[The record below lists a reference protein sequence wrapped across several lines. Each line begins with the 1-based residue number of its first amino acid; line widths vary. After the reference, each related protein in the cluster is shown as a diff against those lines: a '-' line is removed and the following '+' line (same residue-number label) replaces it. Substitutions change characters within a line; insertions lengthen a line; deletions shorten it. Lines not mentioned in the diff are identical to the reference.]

1 MTENRDYAFR
11 TKLNMAYEEAL
22 DRAKA
27 ALKEEGFGVLTSVDV
42 KATMKE
48 KLGVDFRP
56 YTILGACNPPLSHKA
71 LTRELET
78 GLVLPCN
85 VIVYEEGEGSAVAI
99 ADPLVIMEVLG
110 KTSLADLAQEAKDR
124 LQRVM
129 ASISP

>member
-1 MTENRDYAFR
+1 VIENRDYAFR
-11 TKLNMAYEEAL
+11 TRLNVPYEEAL

-42 KATMKE
+42 KATMEE

-56 YTILGACNPPLSHKA
+56 YTIIGACNPPLSYEA
-71 LTRELET
+71 LTREIEA

-85 VIVYEEGEGSAVAI
+85 AIVYEENGGSDVAI
-99 ADPLVIMEVLG
+99 ADPLVVMEVLS
-110 KTSLADLAQEAKDR
+110 KASLDDLAQEAKDR
-124 LQRVM
+124 LQRVI